1 MRFAEKTVAVIGA
14 TGGLGTA
21 IARAFAAEGAALA
34 LAGRSR
40 LSDVDVAGSAVVSR
54 HKADLTDPDSLAALR
69 ADVLAAHGRVD
80 VVVNAT
86 GHDVRK
92 SLFEHTLDDF
102 HHTLDVN
109 LLGAMLLTQ
118 TFLPVMGDGV
128 IVHLGGFADGRL
140 AFPFY
145 SADAASH
152 AGLRAFAEA
161 ANREL
166 ALAGRPAVVSFFSP
180 GPADTEAERPFHPL
194 WRELGTAIVSP
205 DKVAGEL
212 VKAVDRREKVH
223 IMGGWTT
230 RFVAALNAVSPRLA
244 DALLL
249 KRYAATMGRFFGR
262 PDAEESGSAAGA
274 PSVQVGSNARHSADR
289 ALFSRVRRSPR
300 PALPTAGHQGEAGAG
315 AGAGG
320 CGRGDFLDRW
330 PVCRQRA
337 DHTLQAVFEPV
348 LLDLQA
354 GWPGMS
360 PCSQTAASAGTRKL
374 PYQNVLNHDTAS

>member
-1 MRFAEKTVAVIGA
+1 MRFTEKTIVVIGA

-40 LSDVDVAGSAVVSR
+40 LPDADVVGAAIVSR
-54 HKADLTDPDSLAALR
+54 HQADLTDPESLAALR

-86 GHDVRK
+86 GYDARK
-92 SLFEHTLDDF
+92 PLEDHTTDDF
-102 HHTLDVN
+102 RRTLDVN

-118 TFLPVMGDGV
+118 TFLPVIDGGV

-145 SADAASH
+145 SADVASR

-166 ALAGRPAVVSFFSP
+166 ALAGRTAVVSFFSP
-180 GPADTEAERPFHPL
+180 SPADTEAERPFHPL
-194 WRELGTAIVSP
+194 WRALGAAIVSP
-205 DKVAGEL
+205 GKVAGEL

-230 RFVAALNAVSPRLA
+230 RFFAALNAVSPHLA
-244 DALLL
+244 DALVM
-249 KRYAATMGRFFGR
+249 KRYGTTMARFFGR
-262 PDAEESGSAAGA
+262 PEGEESAWPPARPRSKWGRTLGILLIVLSFLAYGILLGLPFLPLEGKLKLALA
-274 PSVQVGSNARHSADR
+274 PVLVG
-289 ALFSRVRRSPR
+289 V
-300 PALPTAGHQGEAGAG
+300 GEATFWI
-315 AGAGG
+315 GG
-320 CGRGDFLDRW
+320 LFVGKELVTRYRRFLNPCHW
-330 PVCRQRA
+330 VCRSTR
-337 DHTLQAVFEPV
+337 QA
-348 LLDLQA
+348 
-354 GWPGMS
+354 
-360 PCSQTAASAGTRKL
+360 
-374 PYQNVLNHDTAS
+374 